1 MTLHDCI
8 ADYLRFLRYEQGA
21 APTTIKAYQARLH
34 NFQNWLT
41 ENGYPNATLDA
52 FNVPTLRRFLY
63 HLGGK
68 GLRPRTIRGFF
79 NPIRSLGAFLVANE
93 ALTENPAVKVGLPK
107 KDAALR
113 ETVSEEEI
121 RQLLDACERRRN
133 PQQIALARALFSVLI
148 FAGVR
153 RSECLDLKLDDVNLS
168 DGSLLVRNGKG
179 NKSRRVFLC
188 ADACSALREWLV
200 LRPKD
205 CTHSY
210 IFAFDRNRRIHHDG
224 LRTLLEEI
232 KAIAGLAGH
241 ENIKPHS
248 LRHAAATRLLRNG
261 ADIRSIQSFLGHTNL
276 QTTAVY
282 LHSDEE
288 RQRDIRE
295 LSALPD
301 MPTRQDDG
309 KILRLP
315 ERIEQ
320 QQERPRLRRR
330 AV

>member
-41 ENGYPNATLDA
+41 ENGYPDATLDA

-107 KDAALR
+107 KDAAQR

-188 ADACSALREWLV
+188 ADACSALREWLA

-241 ENIKPHS
+241 ENIKPQS
-248 LRHAAATRLLRNG
+248 LRHPPQPDSFAMEPIFARSSLFSDTPTYKLPPFTCTVTRNVCAIFANSLPCQSHSHNQMTAKSCDCPNAPNNGRN
-261 ADIRSIQSFLGHTNL
+261 A
-276 QTTAVY
+276 
-282 LHSDEE
+282 
-288 RQRDIRE
+288 
-295 LSALPD
+295 PD
-301 MPTRQDDG
+301 
-309 KILRLP
+309 
-315 ERIEQ
+315 
-320 QQERPRLRRR
+320 
-330 AV
+330 